1 MPRWAPMARARRIA
15 SRALGGPIEMMVTSP
30 PSFSTSC
37 KPASTPCSSPG
48 SSTRSTPSRTSLF
61 VCGSSLPG
69 ALGSGICLTQTST
82 FMAGFPIMRKSAL
95 IERMFYHGKSM
106 PRTEYVEIEAKSALN
121 RVQHMGFNWSLNPY
135 QGCFHSCVYCFA
147 RAHAKLADRDPGAG
161 FSSRVGVKVNV
172 PELLRL
178 ELSRPGWKREM
189 VAFGTATDPYQPIEG
204 SYKLTRRCLM
214 AFRDYRTPI
223 GLITKG
229 TMVIRDV
236 DVLVELSRRAKTTV
250 SFSIPT
256 IDEEVWARTEPG
268 TPPPRKRLRVLK
280 ALVDAGIEAGGGMAP
295 VLPGLSD
302 SPGQLEATV
311 AAAAEAGAC
320 FLWANIVY
328 LKPGT
333 KEHFM
338 EFLSRE
344 YPQLLPKYRRL
355 FPGAYAPA
363 AVKTPGV
370 EAVGELKRRYG
381 VGDRRGWRAG
391 APPHPRPPRFGRQ
404 RSPPPSHPPSP
415 HWVLLTCRPHLVSHA
430 RAG

>member
-1 MPRWAPMARARRIA
+1 
-15 SRALGGPIEMMVTSP
+15 
-30 PSFSTSC
+30 
-37 KPASTPCSSPG
+37 
-48 SSTRSTPSRTSLF
+48 
-61 VCGSSLPG
+61 
-69 ALGSGICLTQTST
+69 
-82 FMAGFPIMRKSAL
+82 
-95 IERMFYHGKSM
+95 MFYHEKPM
-106 PRTEYVEIEAKSALN
+106 PRTEYFEIVAKSALN

-147 RAHAKLADRDPGAG
+147 RAHAKLADRDPGSG
-161 FSSRVGVKVNV
+161 FSARVGAKVNV
-172 PELLRL
+172 PDLLRL

-214 AFRDYRTPI
+214 AFRDHRTPI

-229 TMVIRDV
+229 TMVIRDI

-268 TPPPRKRLRVLK
+268 TPPPRKRLKVLK
-280 ALVDAGIEAGGGMAP
+280 ALVDAGIEAGVGMAP

-302 SPGQLEATV
+302 SPRQLEATV
-311 AAAAEAGAC
+311 AAAASAGAC
-320 FLWANIVY
+320 FLWANVVY

-338 EFLSRE
+338 EFVSRE
-344 YPQLLPKYRRL
+344 YPELLPKYQGL

-363 AVKTPGV
+363 AVKSPVV

-381 VGDRRGWRAG
+381 VGDRRAWRAE
-391 APPHPRPPRFGRQ
+391 
-404 RSPPPSHPPSP
+404 PPPEP
-415 HWVLLTCRPHLVSHA
+415 VQLGLAV
-430 RAG
+430 